1 MGIVKC
7 YLFMKLRELKALRFN
22 QLKPKTN
29 MKNKVTLTIELT
41 FSDEAEVTNK
51 DTQEIIE
58 NTLTALRHQV
68 NSGMGIA
75 PEEADYITETINVST
90 ENETGI
96 LWDMKNDCS
105 I

>member
-1 MGIVKC
+1 
-7 YLFMKLRELKALRFN
+7 
-22 QLKPKTN
+22 